1 MTEQLNRFTVE
12 ARDDIAWL
20 TLARPEKHN
29 AFDDQLIADLTAAFS
44 QLDRDESIRAIILCA
59 EGKSFSAGADA
70 NWMRRM
76 AGYSEAEN
84 LADAQALAGLME
96 TIDRLSKP
104 VVARVQGPAIGG
116 GVGLVAC
123 SDIVIAVDSAFFQ
136 LSEVRLGLTPATI
149 SPYVVRAIGGRAA
162 RRYFLTAERI
172 DAPTAQDLGLVHEVV
187 AADALDSAVAGII
200 AHLRKGGRQAQAT
213 SKHLVELVRETDPSI
228 VRTATAEQIASVRVG
243 AEAQEGL
250 AAFLEKRKPAWAA
263 GEGS

>member
-1 MTEQLNRFTVE
+1 M
-12 ARDDIAWL
+12 
-20 TLARPEKHN
+20 
-29 AFDDQLIADLTAAFS
+29 
-44 QLDRDESIRAIILCA
+44 
-59 EGKSFSAGADA
+59 
-70 NWMRRM
+70 
-76 AGYSEAEN
+76 
-84 LADAQALAGLME
+84 
-96 TIDRLSKP
+96 
-104 VVARVQGPAIGG
+104 
-116 GVGLVAC
+116 
-123 SDIVIAVDSAFFQ
+123 
-136 LSEVRLGLTPATI
+136 
-149 SPYVVRAIGGRAA
+149 VRAIGGRAA

-172 DAPTAQDLGLVHEVV
+172 DAPTAQHLGLVHEVV